1 MLETIEVET
10 APIPTRARDLA
21 AWPRAPTGMISSP
34 SCPSWCRE
42 ARAPGGSFFPNAPV
56 RPVTINGGM
65 RMRAWY
71 DIVGLDR
78 RAVEDVAGFQDSD
91 HKIRELIGREVT
103 RGIPANRIVLAGFSQ
118 GGAVSLYNGRRGSR
132 KSWPGVM
139 ALSCYL
145 PQQST
150 FGAEHTPANGRGRR
164 YHGPWPS
171 GRHRPMMLGVKSRDF
186 LLAQGYKVEWHE
198 YPMAHAV
205 CAEEVAGISANFISR
220 IPKCH
225 DNPYCNDETT
235 QGRRRQGL
243 RAGAACRKD
252 KVRSAKAQL
261 KQARKLLKTEKEA
274 AKQARRNWT
283 RRPP

>member
-10 APIPTRARDLA
+10 APNPNA
-21 AWPRAPTGMISSP
+21 AVIWLHGLGADAHDFEPIVPELVSRG
-34 SCPSWCRE
+34 
-42 ARAPGGSFFPNAPV
+42 ARAWRFVFPNAPL
-56 RPVTINGGM
+56 RSVTINNGM

-91 HKIRELIGREVT
+91 YKIRELIGREVT

-118 GGAVSLYNGRRGSR
+118 GGAVSLYTAPRLPE
-132 KSWPGVM
+132 KLAGVM

-150 FGAEHTPANGRGRR
+150 FGAEHTPANDATPIFMA
-164 YHGPWPS
+164 HGQAD
-171 GRHRPMMLGVKSRDF
+171 GTVPMMLGVKSRDF

-205 CAEEVAGISANFISR
+205 CAEEVADI
-220 IPKCH
+220 
-225 DNPYCNDETT
+225 
-235 QGRRRQGL
+235 RQFL
-243 RAGAACRKD
+243 FR
-252 KVRSAKAQL
+252 VL
-261 KQARKLLKTEKEA
+261 
-274 AKQARRNWT
+274 
-283 RRPP
+283 P